1 VPKKRRVARSAP
13 GNRDELVATLGLG
26 LSGERTGHSL
36 GLRDVAAGVGVLGV
50 ELEHA
55 TPLLDGG

>member
-36 GLRDVAAGVGVLGV
+36 GLRDVAAGVLGV